1 MAYEPVLTA
10 YYDAAPCPRVEVLF
24 SSLDPA
30 AATLT
35 VFRVAAGRTYTVRG
49 GLRVATAGA
58 FTRIDFEFPFGVETT
73 VYAEMFDADGLSL
86 GVTDSASTTLYVDET
101 WVHNPLNPDGAVRV
115 MFRGNAARSIDRPT
129 NADVVFPQGR
139 RVGVIVGG
147 GARSGVRDVVL
158 DVVTDTIEDADKFAA
173 LLGGY
178 DSRTTPVLCFRIG
191 ASDRVRLPRPFF
203 VGVSGSAA
211 EVDFNYVH
219 GYGETITHPLQGDE
233 VAPPAPGLFIPLL
246 TNADINAFYAANA
259 DVNSGSTSNLEIN
272 RKYEIAG
279 TAS

>member
-1 MAYEPVLTA
+1 MAYAPVLTVFH
-10 YYDAAPCPRVEVLF
+10 DAAPCPRVEVLF
-24 SSLDPA
+24 STLDPA
-30 AATLT
+30 ATSLT

-58 FTRIDFEFPFGVETT
+58 FTRIDFEVPFGVEVT
-73 VYAEMFDADGLSL
+73 VYAEMFDAAGLSL
-86 GVTDSASTTLYVDET
+86 GVTDSAVTTLWVDDT

-115 MFRGNAARSIDRPT
+115 MFRGNAARSINRPT

-147 GARSGVRDVVL
+147 GARSGIRDVVL
-158 DVVTDTIEDADKFAA
+158 DVVTDTVEDADKFAA

-178 DSRTTPVLCFRIG
+178 ESRTTPVLCFRIG

-203 VGVSGSAA
+203 VGVAGNAA
-211 EVDFNYVH
+211 EEDMTYTRGF
-219 GYGETITHPLQGDE
+219 GETIAHPLQGSE
-233 VAPPAPGLFIPLL
+233 VDPPAPGLFVPLL
-246 TNADINAFYAANA
+246 TNADINAFYASNA
-259 DVNSGSTSNLEIN
+259 DVNSDSSSNLEIN

-279 TAS
+279 TA